1 MKNKKEEE
9 IIDDMLERFKDYFGE
24 DLGETFIKI
33 ALQLQKV
40 DELEKKYEELKKRLD
55 RANI

>member
-9 IIDDMLERFKDYFGE
+9 IINDMLERFKDYFGE